1 MASESELKVVFN
13 FYEKITPPPKFST
26 FSEGWRH
33 FGDFIETLDHYVGS
47 QLHKNADARGLFPYV
62 NFATFKGPVERIV
75 KDMTEPTQELVQ
87 ALIEGHGLPGHQ
99 INHPGGYIELATNNN
114 LPLAPDLPARMG
126 STFIVMAYQ
135 TVETDECDTADF
147 EANWADHC
155 GLNEI
160 QQYLSKN
167 EKNLGRYGIYK
178 RFTPLRPFHS
188 FAYVFR
194 CELVDVDREDSN
206 LSQLVDKLQKLETPK
221 GFTRVDTGV
230 YFVEHVS
237 PK

>member
-1 MASESELKVVFN
+1 MANESELKVVFN

-33 FGDFIETLDHYVGS
+33 FGNFIETLDHYVGS
-47 QLHKNADARGLFPYV
+47 QLHKNLDSGGLFPYV
-62 NFATFKGPVERIV
+62 NFATFKGPVERII
-75 KDMTEPTQELVQ
+75 KDMTEPAPELVQ

-114 LPLAPDLPARMG
+114 LPLAPDIPAKMD
-126 STFIVMAYQ
+126 STFLVMAYQ
-135 TVETDECDTADF
+135 TEESDQTDIADF
-147 EANWADHC
+147 EANWTVHC
-155 GLNEI
+155 GLEEI
-160 QQYLSKN
+160 QQYVENTQKA
-167 EKNLGRYGIYK
+167 LGRYGVYK

-194 CELVDVDREDSN
+194 CELVDVSRDDPN
-206 LSQLVDKLQKLETPK
+206 LLQLVEKLQKLETPQ
-221 GFTRVDTGV
+221 GFSRVNTGV

-237 PK
+237 PN